1 MKQDIKRMK
10 EIERESRHTPVIIP
24 RVRLNHRGTRGCS
37 SLSPLLLRLSLSSL
51 THTRALAHSRGPP
64 CALTLPHA
72 LAACLVLHSLC
83 RCSYPHTYSF
93 LLSWSE
99 KRRESQGE
107 SRWRARRRL
116 RLRVWC
122 RAERRPPARRS
133 VSTCNRRSASAMS
146 HSPSSFARRS
156 PTTRRRTRARPPPP
170 SRTSSTLRS
179 TRASRRR

>member
-37 SLSPLLLRLSLSSL
+37 SPPCCVSRSRPSR
-51 THTRALAHSRGPP
+51 THALAHSRGPP

-122 RAERRPPARRS
+122 RAERRPPAKRS